1 MWNID
6 CVSNFSN
13 IYRAHPYLWT
23 SDLQVCRWAEL
34 LIPLQPGGGDQ
45 LWNMVVFTSGRQ
57 NLLFLQG
64 QCFGSV
70 SFHDNVLK
78 SSFAP
83 DCIQQKECS
92 LSLPLL
98 PVYTLLLQA
107 SSWWVLAPPPPP
119 VSASWD
125 TVIYHWNHSIRD
137 ILDTQQK
144 FCGMLHVYGLMFSFY
159 MDHSYRILI
168 KDSGGLMCTWGNWGM
183 ERLGNLPQG
192 HCTQWQSQTFSP
204 DSVTLESVLTLPGFA
219 QDNCESV
226 PEG

>member
-1 MWNID
+1 MPPGRIVNP
-6 CVSNFSN
+6 SP
-13 IYRAHPYLWT
+13 A
-23 SDLQVCRWAEL
+23 
-34 LIPLQPGGGDQ
+34 GGGDQ
-45 LWNMVVFTSGRQ
+45 LWNMVVFTSGGQ
-57 NLLFLQG
+57 NLFFQG

-78 SSFAP
+78 SSFPPRLHPA
-83 DCIQQKECS
+83 KGMF
-92 LSLPLL
+92 SLPLL

-125 TVIYHWNHSIRD
+125 TVFYHWNHSIWD

-144 FCGMLHVYGLMFSFY
+144 FCEMLRVYGLMFSFY
-159 MDHSYRILI
+159 MDHSHGILI
-168 KDSGGLMCTWGNWGM
+168 KASGGLMCTRGNWGM

-192 HCTQWQSQTFSP
+192 HCTQWRSQTSSP